1 MTTLAYIAAMG
12 LLTLDGIVS
21 SRWIHQITTA
31 VISRG
36 VPVNMGAKVWSLIV
50 CFGIVSGML
59 SGLCF
64 IWLAKP
70 RPVFH
75 AVVYSAGV
83 LFVSLSLAIV
93 TSRLFDSGIVRQG
106 CHRPG
111 YTAPV
116 MVGWSAPVA
125 VGRCAPPMVA
135 RCEPPAVG

>member
-93 TSRLFDSGIVRQG
+93 TSRLFDSGIVRHG
-106 CHRPG
+106 TMNDLLYVIVSISPYILALLLTVVVWRRV
-111 YTAPV
+111 T
-116 MVGWSAPVA
+116 
-125 VGRCAPPMVA
+125 
-135 RCEPPAVG
+135 